1 MKEQFPK
8 SIFLHDGQ
16 TEISWSDSEEVGG
29 VKYVRS
35 DVYDGLVD
43 ALQCMLDES
52 AHLAGFSINT
62 ERKVVEVMYEAKQGL
77 L

>member
-16 TEISWSDSEEVGG
+16 TEITWTVSEEVGG
-29 VKYVRS
+29 VKYVRH
-35 DVYDGLVD
+35 DAYDGVVD
-43 ALQCMLDES
+43 ALQCMLDEA

-62 ERKVVEVMYEAKQGL
+62 ERKAVRAMYEANRGMI
-77 L
+77 